1 MMAKYD
7 DEDENDEDDGLDL
20 LSLADFDGERGGG
33 GELGCQGAGHQ
44 GGEEESKTE
53 HSEQFQLF
61 YSTMFRQW
69 RTERSYQNTSRQY
82 LLFDWEKLIT
92 PKQWLRLTKNKNYA
106 LRINT
111 PNAACNSIRN

>member
-1 MMAKYD
+1 MMVKYD

-53 HSEQFQLF
+53 HSEQFELL
-61 YSTMFRQW
+61 YSTIFGQW
-69 RTERSYQNTSRQY
+69 RTERLYQIRHNNI
-82 LLFDWEKLIT
+82 FC
-92 PKQWLRLTKNKNYA
+92 LTGEN
-106 LRINT
+106 
-111 PNAACNSIRN
+111 